1 MAMLITA
8 VIPTRNRP
16 DDLGKAVASVRA
28 QLRPPDEFI
37 IVDQSP
43 GDESRILVEA
53 LMSGEERIRL
63 VYVHDPRIAGLVEA
77 KRFAADRAAGDIVCF
92 LEDDVILE
100 PDYIRQIEQGFADR
114 PDMMGCC
121 GIVTNPPPQPVG
133 YEFLFHLFHRGIF
146 KDARVGLYGRFDGL
160 GHDMIASDVLSGGL
174 SAWRREVFPAVPFDV
189 ANGFFMLEDM
199 EFSTRAARHFGPRLY
214 INPNARLE
222 HHWSPANRE
231 VLAPRQRRKLTEFI
245 AYYKKRRDLPGATMA
260 LLWLLPGLLLE
271 AAFQSLRAHT
281 FGPLRGYFAGLRD
294 GLRKRIKG

>member
-16 DDLGKAVASVRA
+16 DDLGKAVASVRS
-28 QLRPPDEFI
+28 QVRPPEEFI
-37 IVDQSP
+37 VVDQSP

-63 VYVHDPRIAGLVEA
+63 VYVHDSSIAGLVEA
-77 KRFAADRAAGDIVCF
+77 KRFAANRAAGDIVCF

-100 PDYIRQIEQGFADR
+100 PDYIRQIEQGFADL

-121 GIVTNPPPQPVG
+121 GIVTNPPPQPAG

-146 KDARVGLYGRFDGL
+146 RDVRVGLYGRFDGL

-271 AAFQSLRAHT
+271 AAFQSLRARSL
-281 FGPLRGYFAGLRD
+281 GPLRGYFAGLRD
-294 GLRKRIKG
+294 GFRTRIKG